1 MSINQIIPATPQ
13 EIIALKSKPVT
24 DEVIAA
30 AIVGVI
36 KIARSSGQSLE
47 DLQAE
52 VLADDNLLDLA
63 QRRRLRDIV
72 THAWETLDISI

>member
-1 MSINQIIPATPQ
+1 MNIHQIIPATPQ
-13 EIIALKSKPVT
+13 EIIALKAQPVT

-30 AIVGVI
+30 AIIGVI
-36 KIARSSGQSLE
+36 KMARSLGQSLE

-72 THAWETLDISI
+72 THAWETLDINI